1 MVDNN
6 FYDYKRKESYY
17 FGNKANVTDG
27 SWLGGIPLWSL
38 AEQQGILSA
47 FMMWVAANSDAGGLG
62 PTYFFSY
69 DSKITPSE
77 KVDKVVDWLQL
88 PAKER
93 PHFISLYFPETDA
106 SGHHFGPD
114 SPQTREAVLA
124 IDKAIGELVDKV
136 GKLSLDNVN
145 FIFVSDHGMYDVD
158 GDNPI
163 GIPALLL
170 DENRFNVVNSQ
181 TLVRVEVKNKSE
193 VKQVYKEL
201 KKNRTKEYQVYLA
214 EKFPKNLHYRNK
226 DDYFNRMGQI
236 FLVPKAPKIFLF
248 KDEKT
253 SEGKHGY
260 NAYKVS
266 EMKAV
271 FFAWGT
277 EFKKGLQIKEFENVN
292 IYPLVAHI
300 LELNYQNKIDG
311 QLKILDKILKN

>member
-1 MVDNN
+1 M
-6 FYDYKRKESYY
+6 
-17 FGNKANVTDG
+17 
-27 SWLGGIPLWSL
+27 
-38 AEQQGILSA
+38 
-47 FMMWVAANSDAGGLG
+47 
-62 PTYFFSY
+62 
-69 DSKITPSE
+69 
-77 KVDKVVDWLQL
+77 
-88 PAKER
+88 
-93 PHFISLYFPETDA
+93 
-106 SGHHFGPD
+106 
-114 SPQTREAVLA
+114 A

-136 GKLSLDNVN
+136 GKLNLDNVN

-163 GIPALLL
+163 DIPALLL

-214 EKFPKNLHYRNK
+214 EKFPKNLHYRTK

-260 NAYKVS
+260 NAYKVP

-277 EFKKGLQIKEFENVN
+277 KFKKGLQIKEFENVN

-311 QLKILDKILKN
+311 QLKVLDKILKN